1 MCCRLPNFIEIGW
14 FPLRYG
20 ALMICNIADIGH
32 VDFSKFR
39 LCMSRDLYR
48 HAILLPCAK
57 FHWNWAIG
65 CWVMAQNIFKTAAVR
80 HFEFLK
86 NVLGSSGYHRSNFK
100 CAVITKF
107 NQNRIIFRWDMA
119 ILRQPSA
126 ILNLRNFD
134 IMSRDLYRHAIL
146 LPCAEFYWN
155 RTINYWVMAKN
166 NFFKMAAV
174 GHVNFK
180 NVLYLDAV
188 QAWCMPT
195 LRQCE
200 PVCHSLPL
208 KTAKHIIR
216 NKRTYT
222 RILKE
227 GYRFRNKDH
236 AFTPEVEKG
245 IIEFQGFSY

>member
-126 ILNLRNFD
+126 ILNLRNFIQIRPPSTEKMTSRRFSRWRISPILD
-134 IMSRDLYRHAIL
+134 CRDPIMGSLKSPVKL
-146 LPCAEFYWN
+146 TQLP
-155 RTINYWVMAKN
+155 I
-166 NFFKMAAV
+166 
-174 GHVNFK
+174 G
-180 NVLYLDAV
+180 
-188 QAWCMPT
+188 
-195 LRQCE
+195 RQW
-200 PVCHSLPL
+200 
-208 KTAKHIIR
+208 
-216 NKRTYT
+216 
-222 RILKE
+222 
-227 GYRFRNKDH
+227 
-236 AFTPEVEKG
+236 TP
-245 IIEFQGFSY
+245 